1 MREILFLAC
10 KISASTLIISFVL
23 MCGCIALSIIFNQKS
38 MRFWILATKTFE
50 YLVFLSLGF
59 TFIFFILFCLLLIWS

>member
-23 MCGCIALSIIFNQKS
+23 MCGCIALSMISKQKS

-50 YLVFLSLGF
+50 YLVFLSIGF
-59 TFIFFILFCLLLIWS
+59 FFIFFIMFCLVLMWS